1 MSFDE
6 EEKGE
11 GSLSDRQQSGQGA
24 LEQAETYIEEFIQSQ
39 IDLVPTVHGP
49 LLYHKGEKALAKQ
62 KLHYFILR
70 PLQGDI
76 LCIQKKET
84 YDHIFKN
91 ENIPMNKLKGIE
103 IIDLNLDIQ
112 SVYQSF
118 RPIFSEKDQFA
129 IELLPSD
136 QDKASDIFFLSNFD

>member
-1 MSFDE
+1 M
-6 EEKGE
+6 
-11 GSLSDRQQSGQGA
+11 
-24 LEQAETYIEEFIQSQ
+24 
-39 IDLVPTVHGP
+39 HGP

-136 QDKASDIFFLSNFD
+136 QDKASDIFFLSNFDQDNIQKWCDYLEKAKRFSVWYSHLEDLLAQ